1 MPGNAM
7 PNNQGYGAYA
17 QQQNGYQTGPNNM
30 QLPPNGMAG
39 AAPMQNKVME
49 LMREC
54 PQIVA
59 ICHKTKTREAIM
71 GGNQGGYTQNQ
82 TQGMAPNANEPGIMI
97 PNGNGFMPIPNGMDE
112 ALPYHT

>member
-30 QLPPNGMAG
+30 QMPPNGMAG
-39 AAPMQNKVME
+39 AAPMQTMVME
-49 LMREC
+49 LMPEC
-54 PQIVA
+54 PQIVD

-71 GGNQGGYTQNQ
+71 VETRVATHRTRPRGWLQMQ
-82 TQGMAPNANEPGIMI
+82 MS
-97 PNGNGFMPIPNGMDE
+97 
-112 ALPYHT
+112 LVS